1 MEGKKRNK
9 FEKYFKKIAKFK
21 LKASPKV
28 CYIYNANAQKKKG
41 IKGYLLCHSKLHC
54 KLRIEP

>member
-28 CYIYNANAQKKKG
+28 CYIYNANAQKKRG
-41 IKGYLLCHSKLHC
+41 IK
-54 KLRIEP
+54 